1 MTDWIDAGN
10 AEDVD
15 TEDVIRFNHGARTY
29 AIYRSPED
37 EYFATDGLCSHE
49 AVHLAEGLVMGD
61 TIECPKHNGRFNYK
75 TGEAKRAP
83 VCINLRTYPVRV
95 AAGRILIQLD

>member
-49 AVHLAEGLVMGD
+49 AVHLAEELVMGD
-61 TIECPKHNGRFNYK
+61 TIECPKYNGRFNYK